1 VVVRKEAEPPELEA
15 APAALAALAVLP
27 VQVQVLLA
35 ALVELRAAPQAVER
49 PERRV
54 NRSYTA

>member
-15 APAALAALAVLP
+15 APAALAVLP

>member
-1 VVVRKEAEPPELEA
+1 
-15 APAALAALAVLP
+15 